1 MHFKHTKQ
9 FLSFRLFSTYWQKH
23 KFIFLII
30 CSCSNRSCNSN
41 FTSKKPSSVHFKR
54 NRIRLCLFS
63 KNPIVFQKNPIVQTK
78 NISKQKNWKIQ
89 LLWNHQ
95 KIGHISA
102 MIKSLN
108 SFIFYGEV
116 NLIRPFLLSCLNLLS
131 DLPVVYL
138 LINIG
143 NTNAKK
149 VVLKYNLYMFNNY
162 ELTCKKKTF
171 QPHVTFV
178 CNKADMK

>member
-1 MHFKHTKQ
+1 MI
-9 FLSFRLFSTYWQKH
+9 S
-23 KFIFLII
+23 
-30 CSCSNRSCNSN
+30 SCSNRSCNSN
-41 FTSKKPSSVHFKR
+41 FTSRKPSSVHFKR

-63 KNPIVFQKNPIVQTK
+63 KNQIVFQKNPIVQTK
-78 NISKQKNWKIQ
+78 NILKQKNWKIQ

-95 KIGHISA
+95 KTGHISA
-102 MIKSLN
+102 VIKSLN

-149 VVLKYNLYMFNNY
+149 VVLKYNLYMHNSY
-162 ELTCKKKTF
+162 ELTCKNKKPSSLMLSLYVIRQT
-171 QPHVTFV
+171 
-178 CNKADMK
+178 